1 MSEPIT
7 AIVFG
12 AGGRGMYAYGPYA
25 TEYPDELKIVAVAE
39 PNDERRARFAQMHG
53 IPEQNQFKTW

>member
-1 MSEPIT
+1 MYSEWTMSEPIT

-25 TEYPDELKIVAVAE
+25 TEHLW
-39 PNDERRARFAQMHG
+39 RALGRDM
-53 IPEQNQFKTW
+53 